1 MTAQLE
7 TGEFRTHFRGRALL
21 PGNAEYDEARMIFNS
36 MIDKRPAIIAQCA
49 DGADVVSALAFA
61 RDRGLPVAV
70 RSGGHG
76 VAGTSL
82 VDDGIVLD
90 MRNIS
95 GVAVDPHARI
105 ARVGGGA
112 TWSHVDRAT
121 AAYGLATTG
130 GRVSTTGVAGLTLG
144 GGSGWLERKF
154 GLACDNLISVDLV
167 TADGRHVTASEEEN
181 RELFWALRGGGGNFG
196 VATSFTFRLHT
207 LPAITLAMLLW
218 KPDRGPELLRRYRDF
233 ANEAPEEVGGGA
245 LYFTG
250 PPEEFVPDHLQG
262 RLALAI
268 AVTYAGSETEARQ
281 VIKPLLDLAPEGEL
295 IAEMPYPE
303 LQSALDDPP
312 GYRNYWSV
320 EYLEELPDAAIDL
333 FCARAYDMI
342 VPSPSQHALLPWG
355 GAVARGGAGSAL
367 AGRHARWAVHPL
379 GLWEDPD
386 DDERGRAWARGVCAD
401 VRPFAT
407 GGVYLNFTG
416 DEGADRVV
424 AGFGRRNY
432 ERLARVKTAWDPEN
446 FFRLN
451 HNIKPLTTAR

>member
-7 TGEFRTHFRGRALL
+7 TGEFRTHLRGRALL
-21 PGNAEYDEARMIFNS
+21 PGNAEYEEARMIFNS
-36 MIDKRPAIIAQCA
+36 MIDKRPAVIAQCA
-49 DGADVVSALAFA
+49 DVADVISALAFA
-61 RDRGLPVAV
+61 REHELPIAV

-76 VAGTSL
+76 VAGTGL
-82 VDDGIVLD
+82 VDDGVVID
-90 MRNIS
+90 MRNIN
-95 GVAVDPHARI
+95 GVSVDPERRI

-112 TWSHVDRAT
+112 TWGHVDTAT
-121 AAYGLATTG
+121 AAHGLATTG

-154 GLACDNLISVDLV
+154 GLACDNLVAVELV
-167 TADGRHVTASEEEN
+167 TADGHSATASEEHN
-181 RELFWALRGGGGNFG
+181 PELFWALHGGGGNFG
-196 VATSFTFRLHT
+196 VATSFTFRLQP
-207 LPAITLAMLLW
+207 LPATTLALLLW
-218 KPDRGPELLRRYRDF
+218 SPDRGPHLLRRYRDF
-233 ANEAPEEVGGGA
+233 LEEAPDEVGGGA
-245 LYFTG
+245 LYFTA

-268 AVTYAGSETEARQ
+268 AVTYAGGEAEARQ
-281 VIKPLLDLAPEGEL
+281 TMRPLLDLAPEGEM
-295 IAEMPYPE
+295 IAEMPYPA

-320 EYLEELPDAAIDL
+320 EYLEELPDAAIDA

-367 AGRHARWAVHPL
+367 ADRHARWAVHPL
-379 GLWEDPD
+379 GLWENPG
-386 DDERGRAWARGVCAD
+386 DDERGKAWARDTCAD

-416 DEGADRVV
+416 DEGEDRVV

-432 ERLARVKTAWDPEN
+432 ERLARLKSAWDPQN
-446 FFRLN
+446 VFRLN